1 MRKLIPL
8 VVFAVAVA
16 ALSGCSTG
24 SLPGGASAGGSVAAP
39 SSAGSGSAAG
49 SDTSAK
55 SGSTCAT
62 ARAALAKV
70 VTGSL
75 SQPYQRADT
84 CNFGVGP
91 NASLSGPALGALY
104 SNAVVVKFDAAD
116 ADNSNYQAAL
126 DAYAD
131 SKPLSGVG
139 TAAQYYDGGNGDP
152 QVFAR
157 TATSFC
163 LVQTT
168 INDATQVGLSK
179 PGGSRNIAA
188 ADVPKLA
195 SELGGVCTALFGN

>member
-1 MRKLIPL
+1 MRKFVPVIVLAI
-8 VVFAVAVA
+8 AVA
-16 ALSGCSTG
+16 ALSGCSAG
-24 SLPGGASAGGSVAAP
+24 GLPGSA
-39 SSAGSGSAAG
+39 SAAG
-49 SDTSAK
+49 GAAAPASTASGSGAAGSSSK

-62 ARAALAKV
+62 ARSALAKV
-70 VTGSL
+70 VTGTL
-75 SQPYQRADT
+75 SQAYQRADT

-104 SNAVVVKFDAAD
+104 SNAVVVKYDAAD

-126 DAYAD
+126 DAYAG
-131 SKPLSGVG
+131 SKPLGGVG

-163 LVQTT
+163 MVQTT

-195 SELGGVCTALFGN
+195 GELGGVCRALFGN

>member
-1 MRKLIPL
+1 MRKFVP
-8 VVFAVAVA
+8 VVVLALAVA
-16 ALSGCSTG
+16 ALSGCSAG
-24 SLPGGASAGGSVAAP
+24 SLPGSSSAGGGAPAP
-39 SSAGSGSAAG
+39 SSAGSGSASG
-49 SDTSAK
+49 SNSPAK
-55 SGSTCAT
+55 SGSTCST
-62 ARAALAKV
+62 ARTALAKV

-75 SQPYQRADT
+75 SQAYQRADT

-104 SNAVVVKFDAAD
+104 SNGVVVKYDAAD

-126 DAYAD
+126 DAYAG

-179 PGGSRNIAA
+179 PSGSRNIAA

-195 SELGGVCTALFGN
+195 SELGGVCRALFGN